1 MNIDWS
7 VIMAAAG
14 TLLTLLWLVVFIK
27 SCGKYRDVS
36 GTKAAETL
44 KLNEIFF
51 TGFELMKLFRIDVR
65 TGRFSDKRKNIS
77 AVYGVRY
84 AEYYTYLFTGAQI
97 TYAALLFPV
106 SFLAGALADSVML
119 CVTGTA
125 ASVLML
131 FILDEEVK
139 RKVREKHEAIICE
152 LPDVIMRLTLLINA
166 GMVLREAWTMVA
178 ETSDSVLCNE
188 MKQTGS
194 DIRNGMPE
202 NEAFEEFADRC
213 SSKEIRKFTGSLVQN
228 LKKGSAGLSDSLR
241 LLAEEQWEEKKN
253 YARKKAAASEQKLLF
268 PMLMIFVAVIM
279 MIIVPV
285 FTNM

>member
-27 SCGKYRDVS
+27 GCGKYRDVS